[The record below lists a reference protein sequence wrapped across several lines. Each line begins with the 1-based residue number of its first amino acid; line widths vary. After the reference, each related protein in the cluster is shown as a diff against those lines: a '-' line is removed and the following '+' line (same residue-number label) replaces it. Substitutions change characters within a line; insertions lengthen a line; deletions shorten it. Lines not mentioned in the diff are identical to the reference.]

1 MTKITA
7 TKTIR
12 LGRVRDAADQPYLI
26 ETTAGSVAVSPDPA
40 IAGVWYCIEANL
52 LDSIPL
58 DESTADYEVTMM
70 APTPAQAAVDYLT
83 ARAALTANA

>member
-1 MTKITA
+1 MTKIAA

-12 LGRVRDAADQPYLI
+12 LGRVRDAADQPFLI

-40 IAGVWYCIEANL
+40 IPGVWNCIETDL

-58 DESTADYEVTMM
+58 DEPTAAYEMTVM

-83 ARAALTANA
+83 TRAALIAYA